1 MADWQDLSDEELTRR
16 GRVQLR
22 HGRYALASELLAVYC
37 SRMIA
42 QDRAIGAS
50 ILAGYGLAIGMTGDL
65 EEGLATCQ
73 RALSTDRRNPDIWAA
88 LARLTLRSGDR
99 KKALDAVA
107 KGLRVAPR
115 NKELLDLRRSLGV
128 RQRPPVP
135 FLDRDNPVNVRIG
148 RVLKRLKGGSKKSA

>member
-1 MADWQDLSDEELTRR
+1 VADRQDLSDEELARL
-16 GRVQLR
+16 GREQLR
-22 HGRYALASELLAVYC
+22 HGRYALASEILSAYC

-50 ILAGYGLAIGMTGDL
+50 VMAGYGLAIGMTGNL
-65 EEGLATCQ
+65 QEGLATCQ

-88 LARLTLRSGDR
+88 LARLTLLSGDR
-99 KKALDAVA
+99 RKAYDAVA
-107 KGLRVAPR
+107 RGLRLAPR

-128 RQRPPVP
+128 RRSPPVP
-135 FLDRDNPVNVRIG
+135 FLDRGHPVNVRIG